1 MTKTSTSTFYEVRL
15 AFGVRK
21 ELISDENWDK
31 DELNILVDKLT
42 ETADAY
48 FQDKG
53 IDTGEFSTSAGKLK
67 EEPQMDWFNK
77 GSEDPTWGSE

>member
-1 MTKTSTSTFYEVRL
+1 MTKTSTGTFYEVRL
-15 AFGVRK
+15 AFGVSK

-48 FQDKG
+48 FHDKG
-53 IDTGEFSTSAGKLK
+53 IDMDDLSTSAKKLK
-67 EEPQMDWFNK
+67 AEPQMDWFDNDYRNP
-77 GSEDPTWGSE
+77 SWGSE